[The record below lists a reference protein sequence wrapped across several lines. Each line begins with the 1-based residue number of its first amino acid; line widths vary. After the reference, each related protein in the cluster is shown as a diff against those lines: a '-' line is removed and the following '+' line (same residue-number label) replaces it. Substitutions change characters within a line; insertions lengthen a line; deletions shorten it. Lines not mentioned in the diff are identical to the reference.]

1 MGDGSN
7 GCAAAET
14 GFGAGR
20 VGTGDPY
27 PGGGD
32 TTGAGIWPTVG
43 AGAGG
48 RPDVGTTGAGGI
60 TGRGWGLDIGR
71 TGGGPLGDPPT
82 CGADR
87 MVGPEMD
94 ESLRIVGPDRDPSGA
109 PPGRDDEW
117 SDSGAFG
124 AGGTIVPGRGGA
136 ERTVG
141 APDDG
146 WPGPA
151 PGLPAPAPAL
161 PAPGIPAPELPT
173 PGPPAPV
180 GRPAGAGGRCAGRTA
195 GAGDDC
201 EFGCA
206 EAGCDGEP
214 ARPEPDGSEPD

>member
-14 GFGAGR
+14 GFGAGL

-71 TGGGPLGDPPT
+71 AGGGPPGDPPT

-87 MVGPEMD
+87 MVGPEME
-94 ESLRIVGPDRDPSGA
+94 ESLRTVGADSDPSGA

-117 SDSGAFG
+117 SDGAAFG
-124 AGGTIVPGRGGA
+124 AGGTIGAGLGGL

-141 APDDG
+141 AADDG
-146 WPGPA
+146 WSD
-151 PGLPAPAPAL
+151 
-161 PAPGIPAPELPT
+161 PAPEP
-173 PGPPAPV
+173 PGPPTPEPPVPV
-180 GRPAGAGGRCAGRTA
+180 GRPAGAGGR
-195 GAGDDC
+195 
-201 EFGCA
+201 
-206 EAGCDGEP
+206 
-214 ARPEPDGSEPD
+214 